1 MAVMAPATLS
11 SSLVVIYLRLLSE
24 FLELLCLIEIYRY
37 RYNHGCKINWP
48 KVSGPGFDLLYEL
61 ATSSAALDLQ
71 IIKSSSYQS
80 RLLSIRS
87 QVICLG

>member
-1 MAVMAPATLS
+1 MAVMAPAILS
-11 SSLVVIYLRLLSE
+11 SSLIAIYLRLLGE

-61 ATSSAALDLQ
+61 ATSSTVPDLR

-80 RLLSIRS
+80 RYIRPGK
-87 QVICLG
+87 LHL